1 LRREDDLMDSA
12 FKDLPM
18 PETETPNVDFESLR
32 SLSDV
37 GIDVSFLES
46 LKQQF
51 QCTVAVI

>member
-1 LRREDDLMDSA
+1 MDSA

-18 PETETPNVDFESLR
+18 PETETTPNVDFESLR

-51 QCTVAVI
+51 QCTVAVVK